1 MASRCSS
8 AIAAKLGRAP
18 ARTPIRAG
26 QELIA
31 AFTSLLRRRRRIRHR
46 HWNEML
52 LLLLDVD
59 GTLFLTDDPLVGEA
73 TAEAAREVW
82 GIHLEPD
89 CLARSAYDGGLALGQ
104 ARSLARRAGVS
115 EPEIDAGLARWCALH
130 AERYLARLAEADTS
144 GWRAADAAAAT
155 LTTLQA

>member
-1 MASRCSS
+1 
-8 AIAAKLGRAP
+8 
-18 ARTPIRAG
+18 
-26 QELIA
+26 
-31 AFTSLLRRRRRIRHR
+31 
-46 HWNEML
+46 ML
-52 LLLLDVD
+52 VLLLDVD

-155 LTTLQA
+155 LTTLQAHARLALLTGNAEPIARARMERLPPPPLFPPPPGGGGGGGG